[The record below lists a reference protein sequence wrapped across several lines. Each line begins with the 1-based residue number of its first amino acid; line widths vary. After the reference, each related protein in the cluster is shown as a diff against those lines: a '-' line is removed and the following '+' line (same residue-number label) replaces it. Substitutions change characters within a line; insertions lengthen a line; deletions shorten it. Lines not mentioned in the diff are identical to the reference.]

1 MIPQARAISESMVRN
16 GQGRRALVIGGSMS
30 GLFTALRLRQSH
42 WDVAVF
48 ERSDLE
54 LSGRGAGIVTHP
66 ELRAALRAVG
76 LDPSTDLGV
85 DVKRRRTLDRQGR
98 VIGEQDCPQTETS
111 WNRLFQMLRD
121 AFPAEH
127 YHLARELHRVEQD
140 GSQVIAHF
148 ADGSAATGDLL
159 VGADGFR
166 SSVRAQLLPD
176 AQPLYAG
183 YAAWRGLVAE
193 SALSPATHRDIF
205 DYFAFC
211 LPPGQQMLGYPVAGP
226 GNDLRPGHR
235 SYNWVW
241 YRPAPEDTE
250 LPKLLTD
257 KHGHTHT
264 VSIPPPL
271 IARAVVGEM
280 RVAAEAELAPQFAE
294 LVRLADQP
302 FLQPIYDLEASRM
315 AFGNVAL
322 VGDAAFVARPHVG
335 AGVSKAA
342 QDVFA
347 LAAALDREPDIGAA
361 LRAFE
366 AERLVVNR
374 RIIQRARHLGA
385 YLQTQ
390 FHSDEERQLAER
402 HRTPEAV
409 MAETALLDF
418 LRASPLPEGEV
429 ESPR

>member
-1 MIPQARAISESMVRN
+1 VVRTK
-16 GQGRRALVIGGSMS
+16 QGRRAIVIGGSMS
-30 GLFTALRLRQSH
+30 GLFAALRLAQGG
-42 WDVAVF
+42 WDVDVF
-48 ERSDLE
+48 ERSDAE

-66 ELRAALRAVG
+66 ELRAALKAVG

-85 DVKRRRTLDRQGR
+85 DVQRRRILDRDGR

-121 AFPAEH
+121 AFPAAR
-127 YHLARELHRVEQD
+127 YHLARDLSRVEQN
-140 GSQVIAHF
+140 GGGVSAHF
-148 ADGSAATGDLL
+148 SDGSAATGALL

-193 SALSPATHRDIF
+193 GALSAATHTDLF

-226 GNDLRPGHR
+226 GNDLRPGQR

-241 YRPAPEDTE
+241 YRPAPEHSV
-250 LPKLLTD
+250 LPRLLTD
-257 KHGHTHT
+257 RHGHTHT

-271 IARAVVGEM
+271 IAPAVIADMRA
-280 RVAAEAELAPQFAE
+280 AAEAELAPQFAE
-294 LVRLADQP
+294 LVRLTDQP
-302 FLQPIYDLEASRM
+302 FLQPIYDLEASHM
-315 AFGNVAL
+315 AFGHVAL

-342 QDVFA
+342 QDAFA
-347 LAAALDREPDIGAA
+347 LAGALEREPSIDSA

-366 AERLVVNR
+366 AERLSVNR

-385 YLQTQ
+385 YRQTQ
-390 FHSDEERQLAER
+390 FHSDEERRLAER
-402 HRTPEAV
+402 HRTPQAV
-409 MAETALLDF
+409 MAETAVLDF
-418 LRASPLPEGEV
+418 LQV
-429 ESPR
+429 

>member
-1 MIPQARAISESMVRN
+1 
-16 GQGRRALVIGGSMS
+16 LK
-30 GLFTALRLRQSH
+30 
-42 WDVAVF
+42 
-48 ERSDLE
+48 
-54 LSGRGAGIVTHP
+54 
-66 ELRAALRAVG
+66 AVG
-76 LDPSTDLGV
+76 VDPSTDLGV
-85 DVKRRRTLDRQGR
+85 DVLRRRILDRDGR
-98 VIGEQDCPQTETS
+98 VVGEQDCPQTETS

-121 AFPAEH
+121 GFPAER
-127 YHLARELHRVEQD
+127 YHLGKELARVEQR
-140 GSQVIAHF
+140 GTEATAHF
-148 ADGSAATGDLL
+148 SDGSAATGELL

-166 SSVRAQLLPD
+166 STVRAQLLPA

-193 SALSPATHRDIF
+193 AALSPATHRDLF
-205 DYFAFC
+205 AYFAFC

-226 GNDLRPGHR
+226 GNDLRPGQR

-250 LPKLLTD
+250 LQRLLTD
-257 KHGHTHT
+257 RHGHTHT

-271 IARAVVGEM
+271 IAPAVIGAMRA
-280 RVAAEAELAPQFAE
+280 AADAELAPQFAE
-294 LVRLADQP
+294 LVRLTDQP
-302 FLQPIYDLEASRM
+302 FLQPIYDLEASHM

-342 QDVFA
+342 QDAFA
-347 LAAALDREPDIGAA
+347 LAAALDREPAIDAA

-366 AERLVVNR
+366 AERIAVNR

-390 FHSDEERQLAER
+390 FHSDEERRLAER

-409 MAETALLDF
+409 MTETAVLDF
-418 LRASPLPEGEV
+418 L
-429 ESPR
+429 